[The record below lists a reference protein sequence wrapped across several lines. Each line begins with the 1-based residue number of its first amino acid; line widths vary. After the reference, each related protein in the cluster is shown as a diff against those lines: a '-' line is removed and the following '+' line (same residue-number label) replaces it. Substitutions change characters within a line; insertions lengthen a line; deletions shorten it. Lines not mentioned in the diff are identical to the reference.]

1 MSTAP
6 RCGRHRPPPRRAVCT
21 SARRPA
27 EPETR
32 GPCARRA
39 RLPRGLAAPAG
50 VPCFRQRRSP
60 RAALGP
66 RHRRRAPP
74 RRARPRQGRVRR
86 RVGLVRRLGIP
97 RRAVVSSDRRRDALH
112 ERPAALEC
120 ARVARPSSV
129 SVDRK
134 RLSRSGSRSISS
146 MAGSIA
152 IWIVAT
158 SKDME
163 RSGKGRWGCAFSR
176 HLGSRQEF
184 SVRLRDTRQETR
196 EHSASRAAAR
206 TRAMPP
212 PRAILTRPPRRASQW
227 GDSYHLTQSQ
237 FKPTT
242 STTRTHATP

>member
-1 MSTAP
+1 MRAP
-6 RCGRHRPPPRRAVCT
+6 WPRAARPRGRRRRARSRGRRPPMSMRPGVGFITSGSPRTPFSRCLHEQRAAPC
-21 SARRPA
+21 AD
-27 EPETR
+27 PETR

-163 RSGKGRWGCAFSR
+163 RSGKGRRGCAFSR
-176 HLGSRQEF
+176 HLGSGQEF
-184 SVRLRDTRQETR
+184 SVRLRDTQTINK
-196 EHSASRAAAR
+196 ASTPLRA
-206 TRAMPP
+206 P
-212 PRAILTRPPRRASQW
+212 PRARAPCRPLAP
-227 GDSYHLTQSQ
+227 
-237 FKPTT
+237 F
-242 STTRTHATP
+242 